1 MAAADATAPK
11 RRSRW
16 LRPVLGWTALGLG
29 LLALVAHYLTPW
41 PSVLVIRAIFNRGAA
56 DASAKLEKH
65 LPKDVTAQSA
75 IRYDPS
81 DPEALLDIYRPAN
94 LDPKAPTIVWIHGGG
109 FVSGRRGDIT
119 NYLKILAG
127 RGYAVVNIDYTIAP
141 GATYPTPIRQVGQ
154 ALAFLDREG
163 ARLKI
168 NRNALVIAGD
178 SAGAQIAAQMANI
191 VTAPDYAKSVDIAPP
206 VRPDQ
211 LRGALLYCGVYD
223 VDQLGSGWFIRT
235 VTWAYSGQRDWRS
248 VPGFERFSVAHYVTK
263 AFPPAFISAGNADP
277 LGPQSHIMDEAL
289 RKADVPV
296 TSLFYPAN
304 HAAKLAHEYQFDLN
318 TPDGQRA
325 LDASSTW
332 LASLPREERSAENT
346 AADEKLAR

>member
-1 MAAADATAPK
+1 MAAADTAAPQK
-11 RRSRW
+11 KSGW
-16 LRPVLGWTALGLG
+16 LRRVIGWTALGLG
-29 LLALVAHYLTPW
+29 LLALAAHYLTPW
-41 PSVLVIRAIFNRGAA
+41 PSVLVIRAIFDRGAA

-65 LPKDVTAQSA
+65 LPKDVTVQSA
-75 IRYDPS
+75 IRYDLN
-81 DPEALLDIYRPAN
+81 DPDALLDIYRPAK
-94 LDPKAPTIVWIHGGG
+94 LDPRAPTIVWIHGGG

-141 GATYPTPIRQVGQ
+141 GATYPTPVRQVGQ
-154 ALAFLDREG
+154 ALVFLDREG
-163 ARLKI
+163 DRLKI

-191 VTAPDYAKSVDIAPP
+191 VTSPDYAKAVGIAPP

-223 VDQLGSGWFIRT
+223 VGQLGSGWFIRT
-235 VTWAYSGQRDWRS
+235 VSWAYSGQRDWRS
-248 VPGFERFSVAHYVTK
+248 VPGFERFSVARYVTK

-289 RKADVPV
+289 RKAGVPV
-296 TSLFYPAN
+296 TSLFYPAD
-304 HAAKLAHEYQFDLN
+304 HATKLAHEYQFDLD

-325 LDASSTW
+325 LDASLAW
-332 LASLPREERSAENT
+332 LARLSA
-346 AADEKLAR
+346 APS